1 MFEKTMNI
9 YLLVRSITLNMMLH
23 RCVFFICRLKKSK
36 TFI

>member
-23 RCVFFICRLKKSK
+23 RFYFSFVG
-36 TFI
+36 